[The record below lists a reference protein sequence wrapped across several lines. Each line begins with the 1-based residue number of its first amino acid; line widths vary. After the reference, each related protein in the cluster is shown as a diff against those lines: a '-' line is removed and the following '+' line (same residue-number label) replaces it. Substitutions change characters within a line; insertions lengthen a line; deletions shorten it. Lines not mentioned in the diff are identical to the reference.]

1 MVRKQHLSTA
11 AGLNERKRSLIG
23 NVSNSLS
30 EQTISQK
37 RRQQERMT
45 VIMDTGIATKC
56 IYGNHEKFEDDRT
69 GAISFPIYQTATYA
83 HPAVGQST
91 GYDYSRL
98 QNPTREQLEKIVAS
112 LEGGLDALAFSSG
125 MAAITTLMEIFKP
138 GDHVVSE
145 ADLYGGSIRLFDHIN
160 QKNGIEFSRINFAE
174 EDPENYIKENTKA
187 IYIET
192 PTNPMMN
199 VIDIRKTAELAKKHN
214 LLLIVDNTFLSPY
227 FQRPFE
233 LGADIILHSGTKFLS
248 GHNDT
253 LAGFIV
259 VNTPELSEK
268 LRYIIKT
275 TGAGLAPF
283 DSWLVLRGIKTLPIR
298 MEKAQEN
305 AQAIVEFLL
314 QEKKVKNVYY
324 PGIPGTNNYEVC
336 KSQASGFGS
345 MLTFEVES
353 KALALHILESL
364 KLIPFAESLGGVET
378 LITYP
383 TTQTHADVPEEI
395 RIKNG
400 ITDSVLRLSAGIEDK
415 KDLIADLKQTI
426 DSFRE

>member
-30 EQTISQK
+30 EQIISQK

-56 IYGNHEKFEDDRT
+56 IYGNHKKFEGDRT

-138 GDHVVSE
+138 GDHIISE

-199 VIDIRKTAELAKKHN
+199 VIDIRKTAELAKRHN

-415 KDLIADLKQTI
+415 KDLIADLKQAI